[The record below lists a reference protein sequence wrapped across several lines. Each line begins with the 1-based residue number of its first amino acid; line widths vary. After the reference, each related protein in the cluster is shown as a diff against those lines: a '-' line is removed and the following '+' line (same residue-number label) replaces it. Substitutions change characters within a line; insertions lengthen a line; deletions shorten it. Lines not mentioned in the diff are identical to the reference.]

1 MESKEIKK
9 RGRPRKENS
18 GFVDKE
24 LSNKSKVVEKVD
36 YRGDLRIIGK
46 IVYSLQDKDTIGYVV
61 MVEKNRVLKS
71 YTVEQ
76 TIILL
81 KKFQFVNAKLEDGK
95 IVNIECSSDRL
106 VKFDT
111 NLRVLDKNKITILG
125 EISDKDDEKSV
136 GYRIFD
142 SNCKVVDVSEKEL
155 LDLLNIGYELVN
167 GKTVNRNNKNYIS
180 GIKTDFTKIE
190 KSKAD
195 NLKKLSKNMEIRNQR
210 HREKLYIYTKYFMR
224 EKALSV
230 KDIGDTHN
238 VLTRSMMIK
247 TKRSD
252 GCYYYYPKKEAE
264 ILIKEVIS
272 KYVTKEDDRKL
283 LQSIYKESQ
292 SLPEMIRTS
301 DFFFDTKIVTIFSC
315 IYQFALYIPEVSKE
329 VNARL
334 DNLSVSDLY
343 ASKSPLREFS
353 VYRVSKEFSRYNKK
367 RCKDNDLTIENSKE
381 WDYIKRVLIW
391 LEKTEK
397 EDRSSLFNSY
407 FLSIYIPLNKRCKA
421 MMDLDKAFR
430 VKHKKLLD
438 KVLLDYAERRKE
450 ILELDPVK
458 TYFNLAKNNRSN
470 EESFR
475 KEVVRDFKLVPK
487 SGYRK
492 SSEIAELGFAMFE
505 KNKDIIYTTSYGTKY
520 TLKFL
525 GDFLSNYDRYLKKA
539 YTFGDVYCL
548 AAIHKLINI
557 DEYWKP
563 RYYCK
568 DKDIV
573 YERTYWDTAGQRQE
587 ESISRYTKIEIL
599 MALMS
604 IYNPKLLK
612 DYIETE
618 LGFVYDYDANSSGNV
633 NDPKLRYIVNH
644 IKGDLDNI
652 VDYKLDPRLR
662 VYYDS
667 GFNAFY
673 LKEEDVLK
681 KYRHRSKK
689 EELLASIDFENDICV
704 FRNKYSLWDSISH
717 PLLNELVS
725 VIGLIVS
732 DNVKIKEIETLIGLL
747 REF

>member
-1 MESKEIKK
+1 MESKEQKK

-46 IVYSLQDKDTIGYVV
+46 IVYSLQDKDAIGYVV

-190 KSKAD
+190 KSKVD
-195 NLKKLSKNMEIRNQR
+195 NLKKLSKNVEIRNQR
-210 HREKLYIYTKYFMR
+210 HREKLYTYTKYFMR

-272 KYVTKEDDRKL
+272 NYVTKEDDRKL

-292 SLPEMIRTS
+292 SLPEMVRTS

-315 IYQFALYIPEVSKE
+315 IYQFALYIPEISKE

-381 WDYIKRVLIW
+381 WDYIKKVLIW

-397 EDRSSLFNSY
+397 EDRSSLFNGY

-450 ILELDPVK
+450 LLELESVQ
-458 TYFNLAKNNRSN
+458 TYFNVTKSKSSGDEA
-470 EESFR
+470 FR
-475 KEVVRDFKLVPK
+475 KEVVRDFKLVPI

-505 KNKDIIYTTSYGTKY
+505 KNKDIIYTTSYGAKY
-520 TLKFL
+520 KLKFI
-525 GDFLSNYDRYLKKA
+525 GDFLPNYERYLKKA

-548 AAIHKLINI
+548 ALIHKLINI
-557 DEYWKP
+557 DKYKSN
-563 RYYCK
+563 YHN
-568 DKDIV
+568 KDIV
-573 YERTYWDTAGQRQE
+573 YRHGYWNTEGKYQE
-587 ESISRYTKIEIL
+587 ISISRYTKIEIL

-618 LGFVYDYDANSSGNV
+618 LGFVYDYDANSSSNV
-633 NDPKLRYIVNH
+633 DDPKLRYIINH
-644 IKGDLDNI
+644 IIGDLDNV
-652 VDYKLDPRLR
+652 VDYKLDPRLK
-662 VYYDS
+662 VYYDT

-681 KYRHRSKK
+681 KYKHRSKK
-689 EELLASIDFENDICV
+689 EELIESIDFEKDICV
-704 FRNKYSLWDSISH
+704 FRNRYPISRPISH

-725 VIGLIVS
+725 IVGLIVS
-732 DNVKIKEIETLIGLL
+732 NNVEIKEIEQLIGVL
-747 REF
+747 RGF